1 MANVLGFNV
10 TCNKVNAEIYIINM
24 IVGSYFTQNRK
35 VDKKMSEKRIDYSLL
50 KKDKQLEAEKEL
62 IEKMEDLGTDIQ
74 KKLSSLRYDL
84 QIFTEGKDT
93 VVGFRTGFEEILC
106 RIDNRGKLR
115 GFSLIEG

>member
-35 VDKKMSEKRIDYSLL
+35 VDKKISEKRIDYSLL
-50 KKDKQLEAEKEL
+50 KKDRQIDAEKEL
-62 IEKMEDLGTDIQ
+62 IEKMEGLGSEIINR
-74 KKLSSLRYDL
+74 LSNLRYDL
-84 QIFTEGKDT
+84 QIFMEGKDT

-106 RIDNRGKLR
+106 RIDSRGKLK
-115 GFSLIEG
+115 GFSLVEG